1 MFRKLIAS
9 AALLAMASAAQAADP
24 TGLLDK
30 SWDEIVAQAK
40 EEGEVNW
47 FVWYFQPDYRQLAEE
62 FTAEYGIKVSI
73 PEGTHEGNIEKF
85 LAERNRETGD
95 IDVIA
100 MGSDRVDLFDP
111 NEVAL
116 GPLTDVLPNGSNMP
130 TMVGGFDGQG
140 FAFGWWG
147 NQTGVAYD
155 PEKISADDLPQ
166 TIADFEIYF
175 GENPEQFGLN
185 YENGGSGPSFFT
197 HVARNLSG
205 MSDEEFLD
213 GELTEAKMA
222 SLQNGWDWFL
232 KNTDGYVITASN
244 TDSLQR
250 ISQGEFAMVAAW
262 EDHLYGLQK
271 KGEVSDRIKFYIP
284 QFGMTGGGNFNL
296 VPANAPHPAAALV
309 FMNWLN
315 SAEVQTRLNEIFG
328 AAPMHPDAD
337 DSNALV
343 PMAMRAYSVI
353 SPGNPFNTE
362 LRSSFI
368 ENVALER

>member
-1 MFRKLIAS
+1 MFRNLIAS
-9 AALLAMASAAQAADP
+9 AALLAVASGAQAADP
-24 TGLLDK
+24 TGLLEK

-40 EEGEVNW
+40 EEGQLNW
-47 FVWYFQPDYRQLAEE
+47 FVWYFQPDYRKLAED
-62 FTAEYGIKVSI
+62 FTAEYGIAVNI

-85 LAERNRETGD
+85 LAERNRAPGD
-95 IDVIA
+95 IDVLA
-100 MGSDRVDLFDP
+100 LGSDRVDLFDP
-111 NEVAL
+111 NEIAL
-116 GPLTDVLPNGSNMP
+116 GPLTDVLPNGPMMP

-140 FAFGWWG
+140 HAFGWWG

-155 PEKISADDLPQ
+155 PEKITADELPQ
-166 TIADFEIYF
+166 TVEDFAAYF
-175 GENPEQFGLN
+175 TAHPGEFGLN

-197 HVARNLSG
+197 HIARNLSG
-205 MSDEEFLD
+205 MSNDEFLD
-213 GELTEAKMA
+213 GALSDEKMA

-232 KNTDGYVITASN
+232 ENSDGYVITASN

-250 ISQGEFAMVAAW
+250 ISQGEFTMVAAW
-262 EDHLYGLQK
+262 EDHLYGLQN

-284 QFGMTGGGNFNL
+284 EFGMTGGGNFNL
-296 VPANAPHPAAALV
+296 VPANAPNPAAALV

-315 SAEVQTRLNEIFG
+315 SAEVQTKLNEVFG
-328 AAPMHPDAD
+328 AAPMHPEAD
-337 DSNALV
+337 DSKALV

-362 LRSSFI
+362 LRASFI

>member
-1 MFRKLIAS
+1 MFRNLIAS
-9 AALLAMASAAQAADP
+9 AALLAVASGAQAADP
-24 TGLLDK
+24 TGLLDN

-40 EEGEVNW
+40 EEGELNW

-62 FTAEYGIKVSI
+62 FTAEYGITVNI

-85 LAERNRETGD
+85 LAERDRSPGD
-95 IDVIA
+95 IDVLA

-116 GPLTDVLPNGSNMP
+116 GPLTDVLPNGAQMP
-130 TMVGGFDGQG
+130 TMVGGFDGQAH
-140 FAFGWWG
+140 AFGWWG

-155 PEKISADDLPQ
+155 PEKISEDELPQ
-166 TIADFEIYF
+166 SIDDFAAYF
-175 GENPEQFGLN
+175 AENPGQFGLN

-205 MSDEEFLD
+205 LSDEDFLD

-222 SLQNGWDWFL
+222 SLQNGWNWFL
-232 KNTDGYVITASN
+232 ENTDGYVITASN

-250 ISQGEFAMVAAW
+250 ISQGEFTMVAAW

-271 KGEVSDRIKFYIP
+271 KGEVSDRIRFYIP
-284 QFGMTGGGNFNL
+284 EFGMTGGGNFNL

-315 SAEVQTRLNEIFG
+315 SAEIQTKLNEVFG

-337 DSNALV
+337 DSKALV
-343 PMAMRAYSVI
+343 PMAMRAHSVI

-362 LRSSFI
+362 LRASFV